1 MVGSL
6 SENYQGFFTSIFKA
20 DEIEQVSHNEQKL
33 WIGILNRSSEEDIEI
48 KKKKLFALI
57 FCPKNKG

>member
-1 MVGSL
+1 MVGVL
-6 SENYQGFFTSIFKA
+6 PENYQGFLSSIFKA

-48 KKKKLFALI
+48 KKTTLCADFLS
-57 FCPKNKG
+57 

>member
-6 SENYQGFFTSIFKA
+6 PENYQGFFTSIFKA

-48 KKKKLFALI
+48 KKKILCADFLS
-57 FCPKNKG
+57 

>member
-6 SENYQGFFTSIFKA
+6 PENYQGFLTSIFKV

-48 KKKKLFALI
+48 KKKTLCADFLS
-57 FCPKNKG
+57 

>member
-6 SENYQGFFTSIFKA
+6 PENYQGFFTSIFKA

-48 KKKKLFALI
+48 KKKTLCADFMS
-57 FCPKNKG
+57 

>member
-6 SENYQGFFTSIFKA
+6 PENYQGFFTSIFKA

-48 KKKKLFALI
+48 KKKTLCADFLS
-57 FCPKNKG
+57 

>member
-6 SENYQGFFTSIFKA
+6 PENYQGFFTSIFKA

-33 WIGILNRSSEEDIEI
+33 WIGILNRSSEEDIAI
-48 KKKKLFALI
+48 KKKTLCADFLS
-57 FCPKNKG
+57 

>member
-6 SENYQGFFTSIFKA
+6 PENYQGFLTSIFKA

-48 KKKKLFALI
+48 KKKTLCADFLS
-57 FCPKNKG
+57 

>member
-6 SENYQGFFTSIFKA
+6 PENYQGFLTSIFKA

-48 KKKKLFALI
+48 KKKLFALI